1 MKVDNKFE
9 YKALKEKDGS
19 LDKNVNK
26 KKIMSL

>member
-9 YKALKEKDGS
+9 YKALKEKDES

-26 KKIMSL
+26 KIMSL